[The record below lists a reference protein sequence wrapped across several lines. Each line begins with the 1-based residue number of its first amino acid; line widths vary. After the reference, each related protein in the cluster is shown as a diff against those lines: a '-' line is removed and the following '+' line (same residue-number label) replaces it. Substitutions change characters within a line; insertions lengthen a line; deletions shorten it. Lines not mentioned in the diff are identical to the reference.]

1 MGLKTQT
8 LVQCLIE
15 CAECDS
21 YRSGTRTDRW
31 HVKADQKLLNKV
43 GGLSQ
48 LLIQAK
54 ELERIAGISGKISV
68 EWTEL
73 HRNIKKIIVSPEAIP
88 LLCQAEKVED
98 PRERQKSQILL
109 VENWKAEAKEIP
121 WLLSYYTYILE
132 RLLKGE
138 QVKSVPGLR
147 DPQFFLFLNKAAS
160 IRTPIY
166 RRVFSAQTCAEWKG
180 RTDATIT
187 PTKRFEILYQTPV
200 LSILKQ
206 YSPFYEEGMADEE
219 ILAAHGI
226 LTYAQTLEFK
236 GALEYRIDDE
246 PVLSSEAMKY
256 GTVFNSQ
263 TLETAVPVS
272 MKNIRRI
279 MTIENKANYEKM
291 DFDPKTLYIY
301 CHGFL
306 SPAERKFLSALVLL
320 AAPDIAYF
328 HWGDM
333 DYGGIR
339 IFLFLQKRL
348 FPDVQPWKMDP
359 EHYKWA
365 LETGAGIP
373 LEAGKREKLEKLD
386 AGMLTSLKEQ
396 ILEHG
401 QEIEQELLL
410 L

>member
-138 QVKSVPGLR
+138 QVKNVPGLR

-166 RRVFSAQTCAEWKG
+166 RRVFSAQTCTEWKG

-200 LSILKQ
+200 FSVLKQ

-236 GALEYRIDDE
+236 GALEYQIE
-246 PVLSSEAMKY
+246 GGSVLDTDAMKY
-256 GTVFNSQ
+256 GTIFNSQ
-263 TLETAVPVS
+263 TLEMAVPVNL
-272 MKNIRRI
+272 KKIHRI

-320 AAPDIAYF
+320 AAPDTAYF

-365 LETGAGIP
+365 LERGAGIP

-386 AGMLTSLKEQ
+386 AGMLTPLKEQ

>member
-1 MGLKTQT
+1 
-8 LVQCLIE
+8 
-15 CAECDS
+15 
-21 YRSGTRTDRW
+21 
-31 HVKADQKLLNKV
+31 
-43 GGLSQ
+43 
-48 LLIQAK
+48 
-54 ELERIAGISGKISV
+54 
-68 EWTEL
+68 
-73 HRNIKKIIVSPEAIP
+73 
-88 LLCQAEKVED
+88 
-98 PRERQKSQILL
+98 
-109 VENWKAEAKEIP
+109 
-121 WLLSYYTYILE
+121 
-132 RLLKGE
+132 
-138 QVKSVPGLR
+138 
-147 DPQFFLFLNKAAS
+147 
-160 IRTPIY
+160 
-166 RRVFSAQTCAEWKG
+166 
-180 RTDATIT
+180 
-187 PTKRFEILYQTPV
+187 
-200 LSILKQ
+200 
-206 YSPFYEEGMADEE
+206 MADEE

-226 LTYAQTLEFK
+226 LTYAQTLELK
-236 GALEYRIDDE
+236 GALEYRIDDG

-279 MTIENKANYEKM
+279 MTIENKANYET
-291 DFDPKTLYIY
+291 FYIY

-320 AAPDIAYF
+320 AAPDTAYF

-365 LETGAGIP
+365 LEGGAGIP

-386 AGMLTSLKEQ
+386 AGMLTPLKEQ